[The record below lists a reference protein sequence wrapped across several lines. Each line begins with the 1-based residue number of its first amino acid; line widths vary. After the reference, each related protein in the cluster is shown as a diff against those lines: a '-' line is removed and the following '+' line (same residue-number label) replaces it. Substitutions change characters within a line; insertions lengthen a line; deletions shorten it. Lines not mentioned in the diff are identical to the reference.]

1 LRSLEEEEARLEAT
15 GAYAPEEDD
24 EGGHVKQLS
33 GTPTLQHIQFL
44 FISTCYH
51 FSSMCVIQN
60 TVKLIK
66 FSSLSYP
73 IIDELDEEE
82 KLLYDII
89 KDKQAIARKKNHETK
104 TTVPKKFTIRGRS
117 ESSIREQL
125 ETVGLESDGVIN
137 STMGGKKRNR

>member
-1 LRSLEEEEARLEAT
+1 MLPKRMTKVSMSKAT
-15 GAYAPEEDD
+15 PCSVASILYWA
-24 EGGHVKQLS
+24 VKETPWNLS
-33 GTPTLQHIQFL
+33 VQRKTHQSILSFFL
-44 FISTCYH
+44 
-51 FSSMCVIQN
+51 
-60 TVKLIK
+60 L
-66 FSSLSYP
+66 
-73 IIDELDEEE
+73 DELDEEE

>member
-1 LRSLEEEEARLEAT
+1 MQECNKYS
-15 GAYAPEEDD
+15 
-24 EGGHVKQLS
+24 
-33 GTPTLQHIQFL
+33 F
-44 FISTCYH
+44 F
-51 FSSMCVIQN
+51 FS
-60 TVKLIK
+60 
-66 FSSLSYP
+66 
-73 IIDELDEEE
+73 IDELDEEE

-137 STMGGKKRNR
+137 STMGGKKRNRSLTRAGEKEALGQPSRPARSESVRGRGWSQF

>member
-1 LRSLEEEEARLEAT
+1 MQRKTNQSI
-15 GAYAPEEDD
+15 
-24 EGGHVKQLS
+24 LS
-33 GTPTLQHIQFL
+33 FFL
-44 FISTCYH
+44 
-51 FSSMCVIQN
+51 
-60 TVKLIK
+60 L
-66 FSSLSYP
+66 
-73 IIDELDEEE
+73 DELDEEE

>member
-1 LRSLEEEEARLEAT
+1 VCHT
-15 GAYAPEEDD
+15 Y
-24 EGGHVKQLS
+24 
-33 GTPTLQHIQFL
+33 
-44 FISTCYH
+44 
-51 FSSMCVIQN
+51 

-66 FSSLSYP
+66 FTSLSFP

>member
-1 LRSLEEEEARLEAT
+1 
-15 GAYAPEEDD
+15 
-24 EGGHVKQLS
+24 
-33 GTPTLQHIQFL
+33 
-44 FISTCYH
+44 
-51 FSSMCVIQN
+51 M
-60 TVKLIK
+60 KLIK
-66 FSSLSYP
+66 FTSLSFL